1 MTEYSGSMGNTGMGH
16 GVPNADALMNTSW
29 GSHTN
34 VSGMME
40 NANYPLMNAAHPNSK
55 HEHGHMHGH
64 MHAHKHV
71 HAHGCAQA
79 HVVPAVVKTNISAE
93 LVLFILLV
101 IIIRCAN
108 W

>member
-16 GVPNADALMNTSW
+16 GAPNADALMNTSW

-40 NANYPLMNAAHPNSK
+40 NANYPLMNAVHPNSK

-64 MHAHKHV
+64 KHV
-71 HAHGCAQA
+71 HAHGCAPA
-79 HVVPAVVKTNISAE
+79 HVVPAVVKTSISAE